1 MTTIVID
8 FARMQIAA
16 DSQTTS
22 HMCDEYDGIVGHTQH
37 YSHSTEKITKVEDI
51 YIAAA
56 GDSDA
61 IKHEKRNYAANG
73 SLMKKPCGE
82 WTIAIIQAKGD
93 FLHVDVHQ
101 SDMKKTWYGK
111 KYYEVKIDSYL
122 RNHGSLC
129 FGSGGRYAYA
139 GMMTGMCAKDAVLL
153 AAKCDIYTDTN
164 VQVVNVLEEE
174 K

>member
-8 FARMQIAA
+8 FKRMQIAA

-37 YSHSTEKITKVEDI
+37 YSHSTEKVTQVKGV
-51 YIAAA
+51 YIAGA

-61 IKHEKRNYAANG
+61 ILREKRNYAANG

-82 WTIAIIQAKGD
+82 WTIAIVQAKGD
-93 FLHVDVHQ
+93 SLHVDIHK
-101 SDMKKTWYGK
+101 SSAKKTWYGK
-111 KYYEVKIDSYL
+111 KYYEVKTESYL
-122 RNHGSLC
+122 RDYGSLC
-129 FGSGGRYAYA
+129 FGSGGSYAYA

-153 AAKCDIYTDTN
+153 AAKCDIYTDTK
-164 VQVVNVLEEE
+164 VQVVNVLGEE
-174 K
+174 